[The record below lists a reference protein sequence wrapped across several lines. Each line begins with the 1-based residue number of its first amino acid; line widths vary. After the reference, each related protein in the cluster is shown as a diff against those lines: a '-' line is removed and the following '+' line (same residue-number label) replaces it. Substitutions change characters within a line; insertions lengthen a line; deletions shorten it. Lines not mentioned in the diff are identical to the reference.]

1 MKHREQSLPHFC
13 PQVRRSPDHE
23 GVSLAAPPRG
33 RYRQLTNATSQEAL
47 VTPSS
52 PPSSRLPR
60 VYMRRS
66 RRPDSEVLVS
76 DSSRDTSPGDP
87 AVRQSSSTR
96 KPRDASLTSGLPA
109 NLLLLKISFVNMVTL
124 RRSYIRVRKDKSSR
138 LSVGNRDPS
147 ESPSRSSSF
156 VPFSWFSE
164 GRGSISSSGTPPPLP
179 KAPPPASPRPRR
191 AQSQESALSE
201 DFSPPADSCR
211 SSHPYQ
217 TLSSDEPAEDTSCPA
232 SSWTRQQ
239 VCDWLR
245 GIHMEQYVPEFNAG
259 DIDGEQLLQMDSN
272 KLKDLGVFSSSHR
285 SALKRRIKDLLSAA
299 EKEKKALRQKEK
311 QRRRDNETH
320 RN

>member
-1 MKHREQSLPHFC
+1 MLSSIRLGTPGLDNGVVMK
-13 PQVRRSPDHE
+13 
-23 GVSLAAPPRG
+23 
-33 RYRQLTNATSQEAL
+33 LT
-47 VTPSS
+47 
-52 PPSSRLPR
+52 
-60 VYMRRS
+60 
-66 RRPDSEVLVS
+66 S
-76 DSSRDTSPGDP
+76 DRIRDTSPGDP
-87 AVRQSSSTR
+87 GSPTVVFDKKTKRR
-96 KPRDASLTSGLPA
+96 FLDLG
-109 NLLLLKISFVNMVTL
+109 VTL

-138 LSVGNRDPS
+138 LS
-147 ESPSRSSSF
+147 
-156 VPFSWFSE
+156 
-164 GRGSISSSGTPPPLP
+164 
-179 KAPPPASPRPRR
+179 
-191 AQSQESALSE
+191 ESALSE